1 MKIDRQRASR
11 QAHYKIRTNLDEN
24 YLTGIKRIMLRSAYI
39 AHCTKAIVKVT
50 LKCIY
55 LFFIIEIFQ
64 HNTHRLIYFEGLET

>member
-1 MKIDRQRASR
+1 MVVTSMNVLSLRD
-11 QAHYKIRTNLDEN
+11 YKFLSLKPLVSGE
-24 YLTGIKRIMLRSAYI
+24 YI
-39 AHCTKAIVKVT
+39 AHCTKAIVEVT

>member
-1 MKIDRQRASR
+1 MYHQVRHFFANTRIDSNHTHHFIQVGKAS
-11 QAHYKIRTNLDEN
+11 H
-24 YLTGIKRIMLRSAYI
+24 I
-39 AHCTKAIVKVT
+39 AHCTTAIVKVT